1 MDLFKHLGHIALRV
15 SDLDASL
22 AWYRKL
28 GFRELTRLKNDKG
41 ETWLVY
47 LRINDDQILE
57 LYPNGMNR
65 PSTAPDMIGVFHI
78 CLTVDDID
86 ATFAALEKVGVHAS
100 KPRSSKA
107 GIDGNRGGWL
117 EDPDGTQIEV
127 MQMAPDCIQQ
137 QAVERLRAERA

>member
-1 MDLFKHLGHIALRV
+1 MPVLG
-15 SDLDASL
+15 
-22 AWYRKL
+22 KL
-28 GFRELTRLKNDKG
+28 GFRELTRLKNHNG

-57 LYPNGMNR
+57 LYPHGAHR

-78 CLTVDDID
+78 CLTVADID
-86 ATFAALEKVGVHAS
+86 KTFAALEKVGVHAS
-100 KPRSSKA
+100 KPRPSKP

-127 MQMAPDCIQQ
+127 MEMAPDCIQQ
-137 QAVERLRAERA
+137 KAIERLRAEQA